1 MDREKSMKNH
11 FCHLPRKPLFLDY
24 YLSSIKPGTIS
35 YQNNIGP
42 SGGNAID
49 KRANLSMLKSFSESL
64 DRRSPIFGYNNKK
77 SIEAYDIVTNSLCKI
92 KKEQFSLN
100 NDPNSYK
107 DTTGT
112 AAHTVGNLA
121 VYNSLQELFQKNAL
135 ALIWYSRRVYKR
147 KFKGFDLLVNTDFFP
162 MYHTLILV
170 DLDGRS
176 CFGMGSSVNFEKAY
190 QKAFEEALLLLYENA
205 HAEFL
210 FHGRNRLSYQL
221 ADEKQKSYFNSLL
234 EDANEYLFEKSDKSK
249 EDYWINELIPHWVRH
264 IYVSLLPNEYN
275 TLFKVVKLY
284 SPDLFAS
291 LPYKTIVL
299 EAKDKKILEFINK
312 EELAEVPD
320 IPNL

>member
-1 MDREKSMKNH
+1 MKNN
-11 FCHLPRKPLFLDY
+11 FCHLSRKPLFLDY
-24 YLSSIKPGTIS
+24 YLSSIKPGRIS
-35 YQNNIGP
+35 YQNNVGP

-49 KRANLSMLKSFSESL
+49 KKADLSMLKSFSESL
-64 DRRSPIFGYNNKK
+64 DRRSSIFWYNNKESVK
-77 SIEAYDIVTNSLCKI
+77 AYDIVTNSLCEI
-92 KKEQFSLN
+92 KKEQFSLSN
-100 NDPNSYK
+100 NPNSYK

-112 AAHTVGNLA
+112 AVHIDGNLA

-135 ALIWYSRRVYKR
+135 ALMWYSRRLYRR

-176 CFGMGSSVNFEKAY
+176 CFGMGSSVDFEIAS

-205 HAEFL
+205 HTEFL
-210 FHGRNRLSYQL
+210 FHGRNRLTYQL
-221 ADEKQKSYFNSLL
+221 TDEKQKSYFNSLL
-234 EDANEYLFEKSDKSK
+234 EDANEYSFKKINKRE
-249 EDYWINELIPHWVRH
+249 EDYWLNEFVPHWVRH

-275 TLFKVVKLY
+275 TLFKVVRLY

-291 LPYKTIVL
+291 LPYKAVVL
-299 EAKDKKILEFINK
+299 AAKNKGILRFINK
-312 EELAEVPD
+312 EELISVPN